1 MGWGCL
7 GGRDTG
13 GVVMIWGCLDVIG
26 VYGLPVR
33 NSVLGFDT
41 FLAGV
46 ILSML
51 LLRASVTP
59 PRGVARLC
67 G

>member
-7 GGRDTG
+7 RGRDRG
-13 GVVMIWGCLDVIG
+13 GIVMICECLDVIG

-33 NSVLGFDT
+33 NLNLGFGT
-41 FLAGV
+41 FLAGG

-51 LLRASVTP
+51 LLCASVTP
-59 PRGVARLC
+59 PRGVVRIC